1 MKAIMI
7 RIMLTL
13 VFLITFNGLFFLL
26 SGTENPDSVWISYA
40 FVHIAYF
47 TILFLPIFK
56 TKGEASYYLASSLYV
71 QAIGYFLLELIVG
84 IVFIVW
90 RLEELTW
97 PLIIQAILWLVYMV
111 LILGNA
117 WANEATA
124 KSLKKRQ
131 QDISQYQSNRMN
143 IKRLLAWA
151 EDTEIKRTLV
161 VCYDKLD
168 ISSSRQT
175 TESESLDIEI
185 AQTIELLKLNLRSG
199 DNEHGLSSARNL
211 HKLIEERKTLL
222 KYSH

>member
-7 RIMLTL
+7 RIMFTL

-40 FVHIAYF
+40 FVHVAYF

-97 PLIIQAILWLVYMV
+97 PLIIQVILWLVYMV

-117 WANEATA
+117 WANETTA

-143 IKRLLAWA
+143 IKRLLVWA

-161 VCYDKLD
+161 ACYDKLD

-175 TESESLDIEI
+175 TESESLDTEI

-199 DNEHGLSSARNL
+199 DNRQSLDSVMNL

>member
-1 MKAIMI
+1 MF
-7 RIMLTL
+7 TL

-40 FVHIAYF
+40 FVHVAYF

-97 PLIIQAILWLVYMV
+97 PLIIQVILWLVYMV

-117 WANEATA
+117 WANETTA

-143 IKRLLAWA
+143 IKRLLVWA

-161 VCYDKLD
+161 ACYDKLD

-175 TESESLDIEI
+175 TESESLDTEI

-199 DNEHGLSSARNL
+199 DNRQSLDSVMNL

>member
-7 RIMLTL
+7 RIMFTL

-40 FVHIAYF
+40 FVHVAYF

-97 PLIIQAILWLVYMV
+97 PLIIQVILWLVYMV

-117 WANEATA
+117 WANETTA

-143 IKRLLAWA
+143 IKRLLVWA

-161 VCYDKLD
+161 ACYDKLD

-175 TESESLDIEI
+175 TESESLDTEI
-185 AQTIELLKLNLRSG
+185 AQTIELLKLNLRPG
-199 DNEHGLSSARNL
+199 DNRQSLDSVMNL

>member
-7 RIMLTL
+7 RIMFTL

-40 FVHIAYF
+40 FVHVAYF

-56 TKGEASYYLASSLYV
+56 TKGEASYYLTSSLYV

-97 PLIIQAILWLVYMV
+97 PLIIQVILWLVYMV

-117 WANEATA
+117 WANETTA

-143 IKRLLAWA
+143 IKRLLVWA

-161 VCYDKLD
+161 ACYDKLD

-175 TESESLDIEI
+175 TESESLDTEI

-199 DNEHGLSSARNL
+199 DNRQSLDSVMNL

>member
-40 FVHIAYF
+40 FVHVAYF

-71 QAIGYFLLELIVG
+71 QAIGYFLLELIIG

-90 RLEELTW
+90 RLEEITW
-97 PLIIQAILWLVYMV
+97 PLIIQGVLWLVYMV

-151 EDTEIKRTLV
+151 EDTEIKKILIA
-161 VCYDKLD
+161 CYDKLD
-168 ISSSRQT
+168 VSSSRQT
-175 TESESLDIEI
+175 SESESLDIEI

-199 DNEHGLSSARNL
+199 DNDQSLSSARNL
-211 HKLIEERKTLL
+211 NKLIEERKTLL

>member
-1 MKAIMI
+1 
-7 RIMLTL
+7 MLTL

-40 FVHIAYF
+40 FVHLAYF
-47 TILFLPIFK
+47 TMLFIPVYK
-56 TKGEASYYLASSLYV
+56 TKGEASYYLTSSLYV
-71 QAIGYFLLELIVG
+71 QAINYFLLELIIGV
-84 IVFIVW
+84 VFIVW
-90 RLEELTW
+90 RLEGITW
-97 PLIIQAILWLVYMV
+97 PLITQAVLWLVYMV

-117 WANEATA
+117 WANQTTA
-124 KSLKKRQ
+124 KSLQKRQ
-131 QDISQYQSNRMN
+131 QDINQYQSNRMN

-151 EDTEIKRTLV
+151 EDAEVKRILV
-161 VCYDKLD
+161 TCYDKLD

-175 TESESLDIEI
+175 IESESLDTEI

-199 DNEHGLSSARNL
+199 DNRQSLDSVMNL

>member
-1 MKAIMI
+1 MKAIII

-40 FVHIAYF
+40 FVHLAYF
-47 TILFLPIFK
+47 TILFIPIYK

-71 QAIGYFLLELIVG
+71 QAIGYFLLELIIG
-84 IVFIVW
+84 IIFIIW
-90 RLEELTW
+90 RLEGITW

-111 LILGNA
+111 LILGFA
-117 WANEATA
+117 WANQSTA
-124 KSLKKRQ
+124 KSLQKRQ
-131 QDISQYQSNRMN
+131 QDINQYQSNRMN
-143 IKRLLAWA
+143 LKRLMSWA
-151 EDTEIKRTLV
+151 ENPEVKRILV
-161 VCYDKLD
+161 DSYDMLD

-175 TESESLDIEI
+175 LETESLDTEI

-199 DNEHGLSSARNL
+199 DNKQSLDSVMNL

>member
-1 MKAIMI
+1 
-7 RIMLTL
+7 MLTL

-40 FVHIAYF
+40 FVHLAYF
-47 TILFLPIFK
+47 TMLFIPVYK
-56 TKGEASYYLASSLYV
+56 TKGEASYYLTSSLYV
-71 QAIGYFLLELIVG
+71 QAINYFLLELIIGV
-84 IVFIVW
+84 VFIVW
-90 RLEELTW
+90 RLEGITW
-97 PLIIQAILWLVYMV
+97 PLITQAVLWLVYMV

-117 WANEATA
+117 WANQTTA
-124 KSLKKRQ
+124 KSLQKRQ
-131 QDISQYQSNRMN
+131 QDINQYQSNRMN

-151 EDTEIKRTLV
+151 EDAEVKRILV
-161 VCYDKLD
+161 TCYDKLD

-175 TESESLDIEI
+175 IESENLDTEI

-199 DNEHGLSSARNL
+199 DNRQSLDSVMNL

>member
-7 RIMLTL
+7 RIMFTL

-40 FVHIAYF
+40 FVHVAYF

-71 QAIGYFLLELIVG
+71 QAIGYFLLELIIG

-97 PLIIQAILWLVYMV
+97 PLIIQVILWLVYMV

-117 WANEATA
+117 WANETTA

-143 IKRLLAWA
+143 IKRLLVWA

-161 VCYDKLD
+161 ACYDKLD

-175 TESESLDIEI
+175 TESESLDTEI

-199 DNEHGLSSARNL
+199 DNRQSLDSVMNL

>member
-40 FVHIAYF
+40 FVHVAYF

-71 QAIGYFLLELIVG
+71 QAIGYFLLELIIG

-90 RLEELTW
+90 RLEEITW
-97 PLIIQAILWLVYMV
+97 PLIIQGVLWLVYMV

-151 EDTEIKRTLV
+151 EDTEIKKILIA
-161 VCYDKLD
+161 CYDKLD
-168 ISSSRQT
+168 VSSSRQT
-175 TESESLDIEI
+175 SESESLDIEI

-199 DNEHGLSSARNL
+199 DNDQSLSSARNL

>member
-7 RIMLTL
+7 RIMFTL

-40 FVHIAYF
+40 FVHVAYF

-117 WANEATA
+117 WANETTA

-143 IKRLLAWA
+143 IKRLLVWA

-161 VCYDKLD
+161 ACYDKLD

-175 TESESLDIEI
+175 TESESLDTEI

-199 DNEHGLSSARNL
+199 DNRQSLDSVMNL